1 MPRNPP
7 ALPKNFASASA
18 VRKVTPLSIID
29 DDKLVR
35 DTTKIML
42 RAKGYDVTTADGG
55 RSGIAAITERKFDLA
70 IVDLF
75 MPDMDGL
82 KVVEAIRRID
92 PGIPIIVASGFMF
105 DGQCPQMPGFDVM
118 AAEAAQCRRFTN
130 RCVPMRC
137 CKRSARR
144 WPDRGSES
152 LACNCPACC
161 GGLVRPPLARDRR

>member
-1 MPRNPP
+1 
-7 ALPKNFASASA
+7 
-18 VRKVTPLSIID
+18 
-29 DDKLVR
+29 VR

-118 AAEAAQCRRFTN
+118 AAEAGAVQTLYKPLRPN
-130 RCVPMRC
+130 EVLQAVS
-137 CKRSARR
+137 KALASA
-144 WPDRGSES
+144 E
-152 LACNCPACC
+152 AAK
-161 GGLVRPPLARDRR
+161 V